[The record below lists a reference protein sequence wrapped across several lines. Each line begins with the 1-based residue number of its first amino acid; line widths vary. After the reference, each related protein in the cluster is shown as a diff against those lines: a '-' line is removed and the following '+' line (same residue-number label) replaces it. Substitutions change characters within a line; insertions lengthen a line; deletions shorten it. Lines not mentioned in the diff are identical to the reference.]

1 LLSLFADFV
10 AGLIGHQVLFMIETV
25 KAKLLVQGGQVLP
38 AGASVYVMGVE
49 MQHLPDEASPQP
61 VVPHH
66 LAKVSSLTATASDL
80 SSSTSC
86 ACSYC
91 PTTRPFKAVQQPDL
105 QFDLSALDQFR

>member
-1 LLSLFADFV
+1 LLSLFADFI

-25 KAKLLVQGGQVLP
+25 KAKLLVPGGQVLP

-61 VVPHH
+61 VPHH
-66 LAKVSSLTATASDL
+66 LAKLSLTTASDL

-91 PTTRPFKAVQQPDL
+91 PTTRPFEAVQQPDL